1 MKSPLLP
8 GREPPRQPGQPGD
21 LLAAPPRQADGREAG
36 GAGPR
41 PRRVTGNRSHGTD
54 TIVNVETLVYDMKS
68 DKLVWADRS
77 QSTNPS
83 RVDSL
88 IKELVAAAAAE
99 MKKQGLIR
107 SR

>member
-1 MKSPLLP
+1 
-8 GREPPRQPGQPGD
+8 
-21 LLAAPPRQADGREAG
+21 
-36 GAGPR
+36 
-41 PRRVTGNRSHGTD
+41 
-54 TIVNVETLVYDMKS
+54 MKS